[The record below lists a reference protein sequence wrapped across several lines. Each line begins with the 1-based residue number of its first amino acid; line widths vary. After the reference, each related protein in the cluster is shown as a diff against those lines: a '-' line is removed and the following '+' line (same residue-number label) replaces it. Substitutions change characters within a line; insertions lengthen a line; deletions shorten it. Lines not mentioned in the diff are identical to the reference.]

1 MGVYEEICSK
11 LTMPEEEFNRI
22 KSDWAEETTN
32 KLNHYVDNIM
42 MINELIEYVAGIG
55 YLPSNLNF
63 RDALFHY
70 KVAYEADHIVTLIEQ
85 NNSIQEHLHRAIKD
99 GITVIIRAIINI
111 LSDFYKGHLGDSGR
125 RKELLMLQHWIHE
138 YKNKEMEMRLN
149 SLEIQRSFESEQ
161 YLLKLIE
168 LNNEAR
174 KSLSD
179 EWFKPVFKKVFD
191 ME

>member
-11 LTMPEEEFNRI
+11 LTMPEEEFNHI
-22 KSDWAEETTN
+22 KSDWAEETAN